1 MTKDRVLVDLSA
13 SAAEIHARFLAIAQ
27 DLSPELERAIAQTG
41 PVELTANQALP
52 FAEHLCRAVAGQQLS
67 VKAART
73 IWSRVLENKPDN
85 QSLMAYFAEASPDSL
100 RGCGLSSAKAKTVG
114 AIAQAALSGQLDA
127 AELSLMSPPERT
139 DRLTAL
145 WGVGPWTADM
155 MNIFYFG
162 ELDIWPDGDLA
173 ARKTLEKLTSK
184 RRKTV
189 RTAARFAPY
198 RSYLALY
205 MWRYLDAIPV
215 ATSGAAGLAC

>member
-1 MTKDRVLVDLSA
+1 MA
-13 SAAEIHARFLAIAQ
+13 SAAEIHIRFLAIAQ
-27 DLSPELERAIAQTG
+27 TLSPELGQAIAQIG
-41 PVELTANQALP
+41 PVKLTANQALP

-67 VKAART
+67 VKAARS
-73 IWSRVLENKPDN
+73 IWNRVLASKPDN
-85 QSLMAYFAEASPDSL
+85 QSLMVYFAEAPPGLL
-100 RGCGLSSAKAKTVG
+100 RGCGLSRAKAKTVG
-114 AIAQAALSGQLDA
+114 AIAQAALLGQLDA
-127 AELSLMSPPERT
+127 AELSRLSPTERT

-162 ELDIWPDGDLA
+162 ESDVWPDGDLV

-205 MWRYLDAIPV
+205 MWRHIDATP
-215 ATSGAAGLAC
+215 G